1 MRETIADLGL
11 FVLRLVLLVA
21 FASVARKQ
29 IQSSR
34 WARLVVLWIGASL
47 VLGFVDQYRICSQAL
62 TCDVGGPGAAWYYV
76 RTVGGS
82 WAMLNAVTFLAI
94 ILLLVYRRRTL
105 SAELF
110 ARNREII
117 YAFLAGVAAMFA
129 TVFNWASF

>member
-1 MRETIADLGL
+1 MLEIIADLIV

-29 IQSSR
+29 IQGGR
-34 WARLVVLWIGASL
+34 WTRLLVLWIGAWL
-47 VLGFVDQYRICSQAL
+47 VLGFVDQYRICSQGL
-62 TCDVGGPGAAWYYV
+62 TCDVGGPGAAWYYL

-82 WAMLNAVTFLAI
+82 WAMVNAVTFLAI

-105 SAELF
+105 SVELF
-110 ARNREII
+110 ARNREIT

-129 TVFNWASF
+129 TVFIWKSF

>member
-1 MRETIADLGL
+1 MLETIADLGV

-29 IQSSR
+29 IQAGR

-47 VLGFVDQYRICSQAL
+47 ALAFTDHYRICSQGL
-62 TCDVGGPGAAWYYV
+62 TCDVWGPGAAWYYL
-76 RTVGGS
+76 RIVGGS
-82 WAMLNAVTFLAI
+82 WAVLNALTFLAI
-94 ILLLVYRRRTL
+94 ILLLVYRKRTL

-110 ARNREII
+110 ARNREIT

-129 TVFNWASF
+129 TVFMWESF